1 MKYSTPELVVLG
13 SASVLVMGGLPGQG
27 DNGCSMTSKSP
38 VGIPLGLDNDIS
50 VTSFPPAGISLG
62 LDD

>member
-1 MKYSTPELVVLG
+1 MRYTRPELVVLG
-13 SASVLVMGGLPGQG
+13 PAPALVMGALQPGYG
-27 DNGCSMTSKSP
+27 
-38 VGIPLGLDNDIS
+38 DNDIS

>member
-1 MKYSTPELVVLG
+1 LIPNEKRREVTDMRYTRPELVVLG
-13 SASVLVMGGLPGQG
+13 PAPALVMGALQPGYG
-27 DNGCSMTSKSP
+27 
-38 VGIPLGLDNDIS
+38 DNDIS